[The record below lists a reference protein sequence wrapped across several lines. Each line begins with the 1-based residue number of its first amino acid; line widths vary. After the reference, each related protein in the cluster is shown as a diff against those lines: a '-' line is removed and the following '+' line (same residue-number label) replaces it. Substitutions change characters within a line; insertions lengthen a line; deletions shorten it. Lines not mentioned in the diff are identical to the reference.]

1 MSGHHT
7 PERAVL
13 GGAAAVG
20 QVIDAS
26 TSVSR
31 AVRSR
36 LGAAPPERLVH
47 RSQAG
52 VWSPLEYAAHLGEA
66 VDWYAERIQRIFRE
80 DHPRLRPY
88 DWDRAA
94 VVGRYSE
101 RSADRVLAALDRACR
116 RLELLASV
124 LGPPELGA
132 WCIGSDGT
140 QRTVGQLLARAVHE
154 LVRHEMDIRVGLA
167 QLS

>member
-1 MSGHHT
+1 M
-7 PERAVL
+7 
-13 GGAAAVG
+13 
-20 QVIDAS
+20 
-26 TSVSR
+26 
-31 AVRSR
+31 
-36 LGAAPPERLVH
+36 
-47 RSQAG
+47 
-52 VWSPLEYAAHLGEA
+52 
-66 VDWYAERIQRIFRE
+66 
-80 DHPRLRPY
+80 
-88 DWDRAA
+88 
-94 VVGRYSE
+94 VGRYSE

-154 LVRHEMDIRVGLA
+154 LVHHEMDIRVGLA